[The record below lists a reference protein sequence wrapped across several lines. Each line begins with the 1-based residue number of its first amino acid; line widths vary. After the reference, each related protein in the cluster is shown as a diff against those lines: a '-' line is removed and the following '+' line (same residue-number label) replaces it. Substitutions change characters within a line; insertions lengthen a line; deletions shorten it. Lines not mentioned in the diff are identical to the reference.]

1 MIIEMTALQSANFRR
16 REYFYESAREGML
29 DLFHN
34 MVSEGMIDS
43 ILLPAYI
50 GWSPKEGSGIFDPL
64 KDLAGVDLQFY
75 KMTPDLSI
83 DVDDLRNRMAV
94 LGARTFAVLVVNYFG
109 FMDARIHEVACAIRE
124 HSGWIV
130 EDSAHGFF
138 TYEHPEESFSDA
150 TFFSLHKM
158 FPFKRGGSL
167 VVHSEPLRALTYHG
181 QYPAPAEYNPWQYDV
196 PGIARARCENYR
208 KLESII
214 GATGVSEFFVPLK
227 PGGLP
232 EGNVP
237 QTFPIR
243 IITGDRDAIYRL
255 MNESGYGV
263 VSLYHTL
270 IEPLRHPDYG
280 ASGGLSRCI
289 MNLPVHQDVDS
300 ERYVDMVK
308 LLVELCKVTS
318 RQ

>member
-1 MIIEMTALQSANFRR
+1 MIIEMTALQSAKFLR
-16 REYFYESAREGML
+16 REYYYNSAREGML
-29 DLFHN
+29 DLFQN
-34 MVSEGMIDS
+34 MLSEGMIHT

-50 GWSPKEGSGIFDPL
+50 GWSAKEGSGIFDPL
-64 KDLAGVDLQFY
+64 KGLAGVNLQYY

-83 DVDDLRNRMAV
+83 DLDDLSDRMAA
-94 LGARTFAVLVVNYFG
+94 LDEGKFAVLVVNYFG
-109 FMDARIHEVACAIRE
+109 FIDARIHEVACAIRE

-130 EDSAHGFF
+130 EDNAHGFF
-138 TYEHPEESFSDA
+138 TYEYADETFSDA

-158 FPFKRGGSL
+158 FPFEHGGSL
-167 VVHSEPLRALTYHG
+167 VVHTEPLSALTYHG
-181 QYPAPAEYNPWQYDV
+181 QYPGPTEYNPWQYDV

-208 KLESII
+208 KLESIVSARGI
-214 GATGVSEFFVPLK
+214 SEFFVPLK
-227 PGGLP
+227 PEGLP
-232 EGNVP
+232 EGIVP

-243 IITGDRDAIYRL
+243 VVRGDRDAIYRL

-270 IEPLRHPDYG
+270 IEPLRHPDYE
-280 ASGGLSRCI
+280 ASNGLSRCI

-300 ERYVDMVK
+300 DRYGDMVK
-308 LLVELCKVTS
+308 LLAELCNVTG